1 MNGNMML
8 KPALMGGVVM
18 GVLSALPGV
27 SLGNCCCCAWLVT
40 GGLLAAYML
49 QSGTPEPITMGD
61 GALVGLLAGLFGAVV
76 NMVVSVPMNI
86 LTGPFQRQI
95 FERLAETQPDLPDNV
110 RQMVDSMGV
119 GAVSVVGTIMAFFMM
134 LVLGAV
140 FSSLGGL
147 LGAFFFKTKTA
158 PVPPPPPAF
167 RSGSG
172 GAFPGAYSGGA
183 GSSPTADEPRLGPVP
198 SGPCGIMVNVMVIS

>member
-1 MNGNMML
+1 MGANVML
-8 KPALMGGVVM
+8 KPALMGGLVM

-61 GALVGLLAGLFGAVV
+61 GALVGLLAGLFGAFV

-134 LVLGAV
+134 LILGAI

-147 LGAFFFKTKTA
+147 LGAFFFKKKAA
-158 PVPPPPPAF
+158 PVLPPPPAF
-167 RSGSG
+167 PSGSG
-172 GAFPGAYSGGA
+172 GAFPGVG
-183 GSSPTADEPRLGPVP
+183 
-198 SGPCGIMVNVMVIS
+198 

>member
-1 MNGNMML
+1 MNGNAML
-8 KPALMGGVVM
+8 KPALMGGLVM

-27 SLGNCCCCAWLVT
+27 SLGNCCCCAWLVS

-95 FERLAETQPDLPDNV
+95 FERLAETQPDMPDNV
-110 RQMVDSMGV
+110 RQMIDSMGV
-119 GAVSVVGTIMAFFMM
+119 GAVSVVGTIMAFFVM

-140 FSSLGGL
+140 FSTLGGL
-147 LGAFFFKTKTA
+147 LGAFFFKKKAA
-158 PVPPPPPAF
+158 PVLPAPPPF
-167 RSGSG
+167 TTG
-172 GAFPGAYSGGA
+172 
-183 GSSPTADEPRLGPVP
+183 P
-198 SGPCGIMVNVMVIS
+198 SGPYIDVQ

>member
-8 KPALMGGVVM
+8 KPALMGGLVM

-40 GGLLAAYML
+40 GGLVAAYVL
-49 QSGTPEPITMGD
+49 QSGTSQPISMGD

-76 NMVVSVPMNI
+76 NLVVSVPMNI
-86 LTGPFQRQI
+86 LTGPFQQQLIQRI
-95 FERLAETQPDLPDNV
+95 TESQPDLPENV
-110 RQMVDSMGV
+110 RQMVDSVGV

-134 LVLGAV
+134 LILGAI

-147 LGAFFFKTKTA
+147 LGAFFFKKNAA
-158 PVPPPPPAF
+158 PGLPPPPPF
-167 RSGSG
+167 TTG
-172 GAFPGAYSGGA
+172 
-183 GSSPTADEPRLGPVP
+183 P
-198 SGPCGIMVNVMVIS
+198 SGPYIDVQ

>member
-8 KPALMGGVVM
+8 KPALMGGLVM

-49 QSGTPEPITMGD
+49 QSGTPQPIAMGD

-76 NMVVSVPMNI
+76 NLIVSVPMNM
-86 LTGPFQRQI
+86 LTGPFQQRI
-95 FERLAETQPDLPDNV
+95 FQRLAESQPDLPDNV
-110 RQMVDSMGV
+110 RQMVDGV
-119 GAVSVVGTIMAFFMM
+119 GAMSVAGAVVTFFMM
-134 LVLGAV
+134 LILGAV

-147 LGAFFFKTKTA
+147 LGAFFFKRKA
-158 PVPPPPPAF
+158 AAVPPPPPF
-167 RSGSG
+167 TTG
-172 GAFPGAYSGGA
+172 
-183 GSSPTADEPRLGPVP
+183 P
-198 SGPCGIMVNVMVIS
+198 SGPYIDVQ